1 MNFYR
6 TLNDKMPPLALAIG
20 NFDGVHLGH
29 QAILAACRKAAS
41 SLGFE
46 HGGSNNNSIGPDVE
60 TKLEAAVMSFS
71 PLPREYFARLRGD
84 LELAPARLMSVTE
97 KLAAFAQHKMQHVFI
112 PHFNKTFASQT
123 PLEFMSA
130 LRNMNVKWLMV
141 GEDFRF
147 GGHRAGDVA
156 MLREYGIANG
166 FKVETMADIADADGE
181 RISSTAVRHALGH
194 GDLMT
199 ATRMLGRPYSIV
211 GRVTHGKKLGRTL
224 GFPTANIALTARK
237 PALAG
242 VFAVKLQLVTRGL
255 EGVVRT
261 SAETDGA
268 FSGVAN
274 LGTNPVVSI
283 DNRHHLEVFLFDF
296 PNKNSENEN
305 LYGKRVQ
312 VTFIEKIRDEQ
323 NFAGPDALQALVRQ
337 MHDDCDR
344 AKTILRKA

>member
-1 MNFYR
+1 MKLHR
-6 TLNDKMPPLALAIG
+6 KLDAQSTPLLGLLALAIG
-20 NFDGVHLGH
+20 NFDGVHRGH
-29 QAILAACRKAAS
+29 QAILDATQSAAS
-41 SLGFE
+41 RLG
-46 HGGSNNNSIGPDVE
+46 
-60 TKLEAAVMSFS
+60 LEPAAMTFA
-71 PLPREYFARLRGD
+71 PLPREYFATLRGD
-84 LELAPARLMSVTE
+84 TALAPARLMSVTE
-97 KLAAFAQHKMQHVFI
+97 KLAAFVQSHMRHVFI
-112 PHFNKTFASQT
+112 PHFNHTFASLT
-123 PLEFMSA
+123 PLEFMAA
-130 LRNMNVKWLMV
+130 LRHLNVKWLMV

-147 GGHRAGDVA
+147 GAKRAGDVA
-156 MLREYGIANG
+156 MLREYGSAHG
-166 FKVETMADIADADGE
+166 FEVETMADIADANGKTNGE
-181 RISSTAVRHALGH
+181 RISSTAIRSALGN
-194 GDLMT
+194 GDLSA

-224 GFPTANIALTARK
+224 GFPTANVTLTGRK

-242 VFAVKLQLVTRGL
+242 VFAVKFKLVTRGL

-268 FSGVAN
+268 LSGVAN

-283 DNRHHLEVFLFDF
+283 DNRHHLEVFLFDY
-296 PNKNSENEN
+296 SEN